1 MLSLVCMRNPLPSAA
16 DADLEALSS
25 VARTLEPVQPCERK
39 AVMRDEAAFLLDG
52 LLVRVARGRGRLD
65 LAIGAGLATLT
76 VGDRL
81 LRLGFSGLGDYSRER
96 LGLAGSTAEKLARL
110 ARNLSERPLL
120 RAAVQ
125 SGAVSCRKA
134 ETIVALARGDAEA
147 AWVEKARVETV
158 RALAAEVRAE
168 LGEGA
173 EAEEESWERVGLVVA
188 PAAREKLGEALA
200 LAGKV
205 LGATAPTWQRIEA
218 ICQEYLGAHPPP
230 IADDEQVASRLLGH
244 ARSGQ
249 DLEELKAW
257 LEKEHQRW
265 EFLTQFDPAPLEEP
279 LLASA
284 EQAGGETASGGS
296 GGAAGGAAGGRSGG
310 DGLAA
315 EAVAGAL
322 ATGGALASAPSVDLA
337 RLDADLRRLRELRS
351 RWDDLLGHLALIFRQ
366 LGLWRDMRFVSIEH
380 YFTERL
386 GMSDRTVGQRIALER
401 RLYDLPP
408 LRDAMRSGRVTYEKA
423 RIVAAHATERTL
435 EAWLQRAERL
445 TCIALAREAEAEEEQ
460 QTCAW
465 GEVSWRLPARVV
477 SLLESALRAAREAA
491 GRFLT
496 PSEGLQLIAEHFI
509 ETNRDQL
516 AERNTVQKRVLARDR
531 DRCQVPG
538 CSRAALQ
545 AHHVKFRSHL
555 GGDAEEN
562 LTGICAAHHLHGIH
576 AGYLRVTGVAPHRLR
591 WSFRHGGGPL
601 SLTGR
606 APASGGALGT
616 R

>member
-1 MLSLVCMRNPLPSAA
+1 MVLSVVCMRNPLPSAA

-81 LRLGFSGLGDYSRER
+81 LRLGFSCLGDYSRER

-147 AWVEKARVETV
+147 AWVEKAKVETV

-265 EFLTQFDPAPLEEP
+265 EFLTQFDPAPLQEP

-284 EQAGGETASGGS
+284 EQAGGETAS
-296 GGAAGGAAGGRSGG
+296 
-310 DGLAA
+310 
-315 EAVAGAL
+315 
-322 ATGGALASAPSVDLA
+322 APSVDLV

-351 RWDDLLGHLALIFRQ
+351 RWDDLLGHLALILRQ

-408 LRDAMRSGRVTYEKA
+408 LRDAMRSGRVSYEKA

-445 TCIALAREAEAEEEQ
+445 PCIALAREAEAEEDQ
-460 QTCAW
+460 QTCAG

-496 PSEGLQLIAEHFI
+496 PSEALQLIAEHFI
-509 ETNRDQL
+509 ETHRDQL

-591 WSFRHGGGPL
+591 WSFPPGGGPL

>member
-1 MLSLVCMRNPLPSAA
+1 MRNPLASAA

-81 LRLGFSGLGDYSRER
+81 LRLGFSCLGDYSRER

-147 AWVEKARVETV
+147 AWVEKAKVETV

-265 EFLTQFDPAPLEEP
+265 EFLTQFDPAPLQEP

-284 EQAGGETASGGS
+284 EQAGGET
-296 GGAAGGAAGGRSGG
+296 
-310 DGLAA
+310 
-315 EAVAGAL
+315 
-322 ATGGALASAPSVDLA
+322 ASAPSVDLA

-445 TCIALAREAEAEEEQ
+445 TCRALAREAEAEEEQ

-465 GEVSWRLPARVV
+465 GAVSWRLPARVV

-496 PSEGLQLIAEHFI
+496 PSEALQLIAEHFI
-509 ETNRDQL
+509 ETHRDQL

-591 WSFRHGGGPL
+591 WSFPPGGGPL
-601 SLTGR
+601 SLAGR
-606 APASGGALGT
+606 APASGVALALMHEH
-616 R
+616 

>member
-1 MLSLVCMRNPLPSAA
+1 MRNPLPSAA

-81 LRLGFSGLGDYSRER
+81 LRLGFSCLGDYSRER

-147 AWVEKARVETV
+147 AWVEKAKVETV

-284 EQAGGETASGGS
+284 EQAGGETAS
-296 GGAAGGAAGGRSGG
+296 
-310 DGLAA
+310 
-315 EAVAGAL
+315 
-322 ATGGALASAPSVDLA
+322 APSVDLA

-351 RWDDLLGHLALIFRQ
+351 RWDDLLGHLALILRQ

-445 TCIALAREAEAEEEQ
+445 PCIALAREAEAEEDQ
-460 QTCAW
+460 QTCAG

-496 PSEGLQLIAEHFI
+496 PSEALQLIAEHFI
-509 ETNRDQL
+509 ETHRDQL

-591 WSFRHGGGPL
+591 WSFPHGGGPL

-606 APASGGALGT
+606 APASCW
-616 R
+616 RM